1 MNFIEKSKIYAGVVC
16 VCEGVTMHAYTF
28 NHRKVHSSVN
38 KLFLLLLL
46 LNIALFYGCVP
57 RIRSGLDTSLV

>member
-1 MNFIEKSKIYAGVVC
+1 MNFIEKSKIYAGV
-16 VCEGVTMHAYTF
+16 VTMHAYTF

-57 RIRSGLDTSLV
+57 RIRRDLDTSLV